1 MNAKIAFKSD
11 GTAETGT
18 KIINT
23 LKGLG
28 GNNPENFDGC
38 ARDAY
43 YFITWDNKINW
54 QYEIPNGYDLNID
67 EPEPTFPRL
76 MWCWDGIEDEGR
88 EEEVLAIF
96 PNRKSQ
102 YKVIG
107 TNTHWKNAK
116 ELPTQKPDSDSTI
129 AIIDEIK
136 TMKATI
142 SRILE
147 DIDKLKTPSRY

>member
-18 KIINT
+18 KIINA

-67 EPEPTFPRL
+67 EPNQEPTFPRQ
-76 MWCWDGIEDEGR
+76 MWCWDSTEVDGQED
-88 EEEVLAIF
+88 EVLAIF
-96 PNRKSQ
+96 PNRKSL

-107 TNTHWKNAK
+107 DSNTWKNAK
-116 ELPTQKPDSDSTI
+116 ELPKPNSDSDEIINKMQETI
-129 AIIDEIK
+129 DDLLIQIK
-136 TMKATI
+136 
-142 SRILE
+142 E
-147 DIDKLKTPSRY
+147 LKTITNK